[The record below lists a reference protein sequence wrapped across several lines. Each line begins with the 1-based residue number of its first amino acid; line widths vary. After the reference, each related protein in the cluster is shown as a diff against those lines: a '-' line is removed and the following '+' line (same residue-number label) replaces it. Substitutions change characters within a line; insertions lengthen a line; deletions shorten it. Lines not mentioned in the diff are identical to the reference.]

1 MEYYPP
7 LNGLISIDKLPD
19 FLSGI
24 QGGLFNL
31 LSNIRLK
38 EYQIIS
44 HSNSNG
50 KSWYL
55 VLRTSQ
61 RIDLDIFGTRLKLI
75 FNPSFDPN
83 SLGSYTDIPF
93 SCSFKLP
100 ILDGISTFNF
110 EQFSWDLSA
119 FFSLIM
125 SFTDADDKIF
135 TESIVRNVIP
145 DSNIQSIVDE
155 VNAYYSLSTPLTPVF
170 EGNSHRVWLA

>member
-7 LNGLISIDKLPD
+7 LSELISIDKLPD

-24 QGGLFNL
+24 QGGLSNL

-61 RIDLDIFGTRLKLI
+61 RIDLDIFGTGLKLV

-83 SLGSYTDIPF
+83 SPGSYTDIPF

-100 ILDGISTFNF
+100 ILDGIDSFNF
-110 EQFSWDLSA
+110 EQFSWDLS
-119 FFSLIM
+119 
-125 SFTDADDKIF
+125 
-135 TESIVRNVIP
+135 
-145 DSNIQSIVDE
+145 
-155 VNAYYSLSTPLTPVF
+155 
-170 EGNSHRVWLA
+170 